1 MLYRRHGI
9 KSTRKPDIKFGKKDL
24 LAEDEFDSKYGK
36 ERITILLDQQVVDAF
51 RKKAQEEGKKY
62 QALMRDSLKAAIFGD
77 DKSVLEKR
85 LEKVE
90 AILFKKHA

>member
-1 MLYRRHGI
+1 M

-24 LAEDEFDSKYGK
+24 LAEDEFDPKYGK

-51 RKKAQEEGKKY
+51 RKKAKSEGKKY
-62 QALMRDSLKAAIFGD
+62 QALIRDILKAAVFSND
-77 DKSVLEKR
+77 RSDLEKR

-90 AILFKKHA
+90 AVLFKKHA